1 MRERLSFFV
10 CVCVCICVCLPSLV
24 AMCPKLGDRVSVI
37 LLAVQLYD
45 LVRCLSDVV

>member
-10 CVCVCICVCLPSLV
+10 CVCVYMCARLPQLV
-24 AMCPKLGDRVSVI
+24 AMCPRLGDRVSVI

-45 LVRCLSDVV
+45 LVRCLSEVV